1 MKEKTYTYDSKHYN
15 VRITGIGYFGVA
27 MFLFGLYKILSGAPL
42 YYLALCGIS
51 FYIIYETFIT
61 CANPNVV
68 IISDKKITF
77 KDPRRSDTYN
87 WSEIKDWR
95 VKELPDRKQC
105 YIRINKQKFSFFK
118 GRYWVYCYYFTDCD
132 ELYDFILDKE
142 AELHP
147 NTIKADNRRKYND
160 LKKKYEIEHKKEIEE
175 AKLKKE
181 AKKRDK
187 KRGH

>member
-1 MKEKTYTYDSKHYN
+1 MKEKTYTYNKLHYN
-15 VRITGIGYFGVA
+15 IRITGIGYFGIA
-27 MFLFGLYKILSGAPL
+27 MFLYGLYRLFTGAPI
-42 YYLALCGIS
+42 YYLALVGIS

-77 KDPRRSDTYN
+77 KDPRRQDTYY

-95 VKELPDRKQC
+95 VKDLPDRKQC
-105 YIRINKQKFSFFK
+105 YIRINKNKFNFFK

-147 NTIKADNRRKYND
+147 NTIKAENRRRYND
-160 LKKKYEIEHKKEIEE
+160 LKKKLAIEE
-175 AKLKKE
+175 KE
-181 AKKRDK
+181 KTNKEEK
-187 KRGH
+187 KRGKK